1 MQPQAQRSTSH
12 PLRWAGG
19 ARVATHEKASLCLC
33 RLLTFFTA
41 CVPRGLQEFLLTCM
55 DEGLARSSARSSAE
69 VTACALVLRAAS
81 RVSLRWQ

>member
-1 MQPQAQRSTSH
+1 MQPLAQRSTRH

-19 ARVATHEKASLCLC
+19 AGVATHEKASLCLC
-33 RLLTFFTA
+33 RLPTFFTTH
-41 CVPRGLQEFLLTCM
+41 VPSELQDFLLTCM
-55 DEGLARSSARSSAE
+55 EEGLARPSSRSSAE